1 VFDSKQKPMSMWAV
15 TLKRILDQGVKLNG
29 KSGRRR
35 GTYLDAVIT
44 QVVNNAVAGD
54 DRAVDQIIRLLRAVP
69 IEHEDGTRGSLEE
82 FLRIV
87 RVWYGLDEPT
97 EEDLR

>member
-1 VFDSKQKPMSMWAV
+1 MSMWAV

-54 DRAVDQIIRLLRAVP
+54 DRAV
-69 IEHEDGTRGSLEE
+69 TR
-82 FLRIV
+82 
-87 RVWYGLDEPT
+87 
-97 EEDLR
+97 